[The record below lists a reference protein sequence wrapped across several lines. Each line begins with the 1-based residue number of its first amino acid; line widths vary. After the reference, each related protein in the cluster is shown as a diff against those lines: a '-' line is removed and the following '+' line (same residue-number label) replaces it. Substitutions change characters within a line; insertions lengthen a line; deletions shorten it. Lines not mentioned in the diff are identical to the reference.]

1 MGAHKF
7 SIKGTE
13 YELFFAEDDDQIE
26 IYESKNP
33 GKTGFFFS
41 DVKSFTLFINDI
53 TDLASEE
60 MERKNKEG

>member
-13 YELFFAEDDDQIE
+13 YELFFAEDGQVE
-26 IYESKNP
+26 VCESKNP